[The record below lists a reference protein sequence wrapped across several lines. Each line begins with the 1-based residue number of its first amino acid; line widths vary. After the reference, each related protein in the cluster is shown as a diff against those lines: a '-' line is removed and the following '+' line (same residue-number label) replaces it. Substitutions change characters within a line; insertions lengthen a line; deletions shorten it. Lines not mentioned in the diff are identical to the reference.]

1 MGVGSWE
8 LTMTRFVSIAALTC
22 ITLACGDSGTGPSKD
37 ATITITAAG
46 VSPKDVRMKAWNQVV
61 FVNNDVQ
68 PHNIVSDPVNEHTQ
82 CPGINNVGY
91 LPPGATRQTF
101 TLLSGVCGF
110 HDHLNLTNDAFR
122 GTIHV
127 E

>member
-1 MGVGSWE
+1 VRGLWT
-8 LTMTRFVSIAALTC
+8 LIALTAAAC
-22 ITLACGDSGTGPSKD
+22 ITGGCGESATGPSKE

-46 VSPKDVRMKAWNQVV
+46 VSPKEVRLEAWNQVV
-61 FVNNDVQ
+61 FVNNDTQ

-82 CPGINNVGY
+82 CPGINNVGF
-91 LPPGATRQTF
+91 LPPGATRQTL

-110 HDHLNLTNDAFR
+110 HDHLNLTNEMFR
-122 GTIHV
+122 GTIRI